1 MSRSSP
7 QKISER
13 AFAFAVRVVK
23 LSRTMDGQPGASR
36 ALANQLLHSGTFI
49 GANLAESKGGQSR
62 AACISKVSATLKE
75 ARGTHYWIRLIM
87 AADIIPGKQLESI
100 LNESNQIV
108 SIITV
113 IAKKLKSNE
122 LLTLVSASQ
131 RLPSSILLC

>member
-1 MSRSSP
+1 
-7 QKISER
+7 
-13 AFAFAVRVVK
+13 
-23 LSRTMDGQPGASR
+23 
-36 ALANQLLHSGTFI
+36 
-49 GANLAESKGGQSR
+49 
-62 AACISKVSATLKE
+62 
-75 ARGTHYWIRLIM
+75 M

-100 LNESNQIV
+100 LDESNQIV